1 MIFWKKSTISKSFK
15 PIAGETKNSL
25 VDEQDARPNL
35 QRNCRSIKFVTKSDW
50 KANRFGLK
58 GIETKPQSKMS
69 KKEQF
74 NDGEIE
80 DLFSKVEIPL
90 EKDKNHIW
98 SEKFESLVKEDVALS
113 SKNFFFRL
121 YWHYGVAASFAILL
135 AATFYFDSQNTVSQE
150 AKLVE
155 TLEDSEQD
163 LLADQTMIESLFV
176 EDNEFDEW
184 FEEQYVLSSVN

>member
-1 MIFWKKSTISKSFK
+1 
-15 PIAGETKNSL
+15 
-25 VDEQDARPNL
+25 
-35 QRNCRSIKFVTKSDW
+35 
-50 KANRFGLK
+50 
-58 GIETKPQSKMS
+58 MS

-74 NDGEIE
+74 TDGEID

-90 EKDKNHIW
+90 EKDKDHIW
-98 SEKFESLVKEDVALS
+98 SEKFQSLVQDDVVLS
-113 SKNFFFRL
+113 SKNPPVFRL
-121 YWHYGVAASFAILL
+121 YWQYGIAASFAILL

-150 AKLVE
+150 SKLVE
-155 TLEDSEQD
+155 TIEDSEQD

>member
-1 MIFWKKSTISKSFK
+1 
-15 PIAGETKNSL
+15 
-25 VDEQDARPNL
+25 
-35 QRNCRSIKFVTKSDW
+35 
-50 KANRFGLK
+50 
-58 GIETKPQSKMS
+58 MS
-69 KKEQF
+69 KKELF
-74 NDGEIE
+74 TDGEID

-90 EKDKNHIW
+90 EKEKDQIW
-98 SEKFESLVKEDVALS
+98 SEKFESLVNDDVALS
-113 SKNFFFRL
+113 SKKTPVFRL
-121 YWHYGVAASFAILL
+121 YWQYGIAASFAILL

-155 TLEDSEQD
+155 TLEGSEQD

>member
-1 MIFWKKSTISKSFK
+1 
-15 PIAGETKNSL
+15 
-25 VDEQDARPNL
+25 
-35 QRNCRSIKFVTKSDW
+35 
-50 KANRFGLK
+50 
-58 GIETKPQSKMS
+58 MS

-80 DLFSKVEIPL
+80 DLFSKVDIPL

-113 SKNFFFRL
+113 SKKTSFYRL

-135 AATFYFDSQNTVSQE
+135 ASTLYFFSQNTVSQE
-150 AKLVE
+150 AKLVQ
-155 TLEDSEQD
+155 TLQDSEQD
-163 LLADQTMIESLFV
+163 LLADQTIIESLFV

-184 FEEQYVLSSVN
+184 FEEKYVLSSVN

>member
-1 MIFWKKSTISKSFK
+1 
-15 PIAGETKNSL
+15 
-25 VDEQDARPNL
+25 
-35 QRNCRSIKFVTKSDW
+35 
-50 KANRFGLK
+50 
-58 GIETKPQSKMS
+58 MS

-74 NDGEIE
+74 TDGEID

-90 EKDKNHIW
+90 EKDKDLIW
-98 SEKFESLVKEDVALS
+98 SEKFESLVNDDVALS
-113 SKNFFFRL
+113 SKKTPVFRL
-121 YWHYGVAASFAILL
+121 YWQYGIAASFAILL

-155 TLEDSEQD
+155 TVEDSEQD

>member
-1 MIFWKKSTISKSFK
+1 
-15 PIAGETKNSL
+15 
-25 VDEQDARPNL
+25 
-35 QRNCRSIKFVTKSDW
+35 
-50 KANRFGLK
+50 
-58 GIETKPQSKMS
+58 MS
-69 KKEQF
+69 KKKQF
-74 NDGEIE
+74 SDQQID

-90 EKDKNHIW
+90 EKEKDQIW
-98 SEKFESLVKEDVALS
+98 SEKFESLVNDDVALS
-113 SKNFFFRL
+113 SKKTPVFRL
-121 YWHYGVAASFAILL
+121 YWQYGIAASFAILL

-155 TLEDSEQD
+155 TVEDSEQD

>member
-1 MIFWKKSTISKSFK
+1 
-15 PIAGETKNSL
+15 
-25 VDEQDARPNL
+25 
-35 QRNCRSIKFVTKSDW
+35 
-50 KANRFGLK
+50 
-58 GIETKPQSKMS
+58 MS

-74 NDGEIE
+74 TDGEID

-90 EKDKNHIW
+90 EKDKDQIW
-98 SEKFESLVKEDVALS
+98 SEKFESLVKDDVALS
-113 SKNFFFRL
+113 SKKTPVFRL
-121 YWHYGVAASFAILL
+121 YWQYGIAASFAILL

-155 TLEDSEQD
+155 TVEDSEQD

-184 FEEQYVLSSVN
+184 FEEKYVLSSVN

>member
-1 MIFWKKSTISKSFK
+1 
-15 PIAGETKNSL
+15 
-25 VDEQDARPNL
+25 
-35 QRNCRSIKFVTKSDW
+35 
-50 KANRFGLK
+50 
-58 GIETKPQSKMS
+58 MS

-74 NDGEIE
+74 TDGEID

-90 EKDKNHIW
+90 EKEKDQIW
-98 SEKFESLVKEDVALS
+98 SEKFESLVNDDVALS
-113 SKNFFFRL
+113 SKKTPVFRL
-121 YWHYGVAASFAILL
+121 YWQYGIAASFAILL
-135 AATFYFDSQNTVSQE
+135 AASFYFDSQNTVSQE

-155 TLEDSEQD
+155 TVEDSEQD

>member
-1 MIFWKKSTISKSFK
+1 
-15 PIAGETKNSL
+15 
-25 VDEQDARPNL
+25 
-35 QRNCRSIKFVTKSDW
+35 
-50 KANRFGLK
+50 
-58 GIETKPQSKMS
+58 MS

-74 NDGEIE
+74 TDGEID

-90 EKDKNHIW
+90 EKDKDQIW
-98 SEKFESLVKEDVALS
+98 SEKFESLVNDDVALS
-113 SKNFFFRL
+113 SKKTPVFRL
-121 YWHYGVAASFAILL
+121 YWQYGIAASFAILL

-155 TLEDSEQD
+155 TVEDSDQD